1 LSVLLVSLVS
11 LVSLGLILRYILT
24 YKKKLSFGKRLG
36 NIDNVWAYSSFD
48 KKELNK
54 FSQLESVYI
63 VPSGLESG
71 LKWECV
77 EFVRR
82 YLILTHNVTFRQ
94 VDFAYEIF
102 NLDYFTSTINRKKVR
117 INKIINGMNRPKKG
131 SLIIWDRHV
140 TLDNTGHVA
149 IVVKTTHNKIF
160 IAEQNWDNI
169 SWNGKNY
176 SRILP
181 LYNNMI
187 DDPHII
193 GWIDIII

>member
-1 LSVLLVSLVS
+1 
-11 LVSLGLILRYILT
+11 LVSLGLILIYILT
-24 YKKKLSFGKRLG
+24 YKKELSFGKRLG
-36 NIDNVWAYSSFD
+36 NIDNVWVYSSFH

-54 FSQLESVYI
+54 YSQLESVYI
-63 VPSGLESG
+63 VPPGLKSG

-82 YLILTHNVTFRQ
+82 YLILTHNVTFRH

-102 NLDYFTSTINRKKVR
+102 NLDCFTSTINRKKVR

-131 SLIIWDRHV
+131 SIIIWDRHV
-140 TLDNTGHVA
+140 TRDNTGHVA
-149 IVVKTTHNKIF
+149 IVVRKTHNKIF

-181 LYNNMI
+181 IYNNFI
-187 DDPHII
+187 NDPHII
-193 GWIDIII
+193 GWIDMMD